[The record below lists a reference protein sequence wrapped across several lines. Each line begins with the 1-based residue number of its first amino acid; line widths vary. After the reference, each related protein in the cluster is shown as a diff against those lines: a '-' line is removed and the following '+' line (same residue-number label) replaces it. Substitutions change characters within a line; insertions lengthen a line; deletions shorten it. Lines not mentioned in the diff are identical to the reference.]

1 MIPRVVIDTNLYLS
15 GLFFKGTPGQLLA
28 LAFSGELRPI
38 ISPALVDEL
47 REKLLGRFRQPQ
59 EIADEI
65 IQQLLDESMFVT
77 PDQNLSV
84 CRDPDDDRILECAV
98 EGQADFI
105 LTGDKDLLSIGSYEG
120 IPILTVRQF
129 LDSQLQ

>member
-15 GLFFKGTPGQLLA
+15 GIFFKGTPGQLLV
-28 LAFSGELRPI
+28 LASNGDLRPV
-38 ISPALVDEL
+38 ISPALVEEL

-59 EIADEI
+59 EVADQF
-65 IQQLLDESMFVT
+65 IQQLLDQSAFVT
-77 PDQNLSV
+77 PNQTLSV

-98 EGQADFI
+98 RGQADFI
-105 LTGDKDLLSIGSYEG
+105 LSGDKDLLSIGSYDG

-129 LDSQLQ
+129 LDSHLH